1 MFLGRYSLFTMVHFR
16 EGEGAG
22 FLEELAVQAG
32 ASGYLVLTS
41 VEELKKTSME
51 YF

>member
-1 MFLGRYSLFTMVHFR
+1 MVHFR
-16 EGEGAG
+16 EGEGTG

-32 ASGYLVLTS
+32 AVAYLVLTS